1 MHSKSF
7 REKAILPK
15 KAARFC
21 ELLKESNRLML
32 CLLEPCE
39 IVPEISVQLHSTKSV
54 EMKSVETKSR
64 ARFQGPIGQVASCS
78 NHFEIGFSRK
88 PARLPA

>member
-39 IVPEISVQLHSTKSV
+39 IVTGNQRSTS
-54 EMKSVETKSR
+54 
-64 ARFQGPIGQVASCS
+64 FD
-78 NHFEIGFSRK
+78 EIGRNEIG
-88 PARLPA
+88 